1 MGDGMVDEEEID
13 AGYRQYAIEE
23 YRAVEEPFYVPI
35 SDEVELFNAAFE
47 QQIPV
52 LLKGPTGCGKT
63 RFIEYMAW
71 KLRRPLTIIR
81 DVGKPRAGPQ
91 AGDREARAPDE
102 AHGLPLVT
110 VACHEDLTASDLV
123 GRYLLEGDSTR
134 WIDGPLTRA
143 VKAGAICYL
152 DEVVEARK
160 DTTVLI
166 HPLTDHRRILPIEK
180 RGQIVEARDG
190 FLLVISYNPGYQS
203 ALKDLKHST
212 RQRFIAIEFGYP
224 PRDVEAH
231 IIAHESGVSEAVALE
246 LAKLGEKVRHLKEH
260 GLAEGVSTRLLI
272 YAGKLIEK
280 GIPARKACQVAVVW
294 ALTDD
299 PRCSAAS
306 KRWSAP
312 YSSRGSIVKDS
323 EGRRSLRAFVLA
335 GLAGLVL
342 AGRWPG
348 GLRRQ
353 QRRGQVQHSGGSG
366 NGRAWPSASE
376 PARSSSPQRR
386 R

>member
-1 MGDGMVDEEEID
+1 MPKRARIVEGD
-13 AGYRQYAIEE
+13 YRQYAVEE
-23 YRAVEEPFYVPI
+23 YYALQEPFYLPVG
-35 SDEVELFNAAFE
+35 DEVALFTAAFS

-71 KLRRPLTIIR
+71 KLGRPLTIIK
-81 DVGKPRAGPQ
+81 DATDGESEKT
-91 AGDREARAPDE
+91 
-102 AHGLPLVT
+102 HGLPLVT

-123 GRYLLEGDSTR
+123 GRYLLEGESTI

-180 RGQIVEARDG
+180 RGQIVEAASG

-212 RQRFIAIEFGYP
+212 RQRFIAMEFGYP
-224 PRDVEAH
+224 NREQETQIVAREAG
-231 IIAHESGVSEAVALE
+231 ISEDIAGE
-246 LAKLGEKVRHLKEH
+246 LAKLGEKVRNLKEH

-272 YAGKLIEK
+272 YAGKLIAK
-280 GIPARKACQVAVVW
+280 GVSPREACRSAVVW
-294 ALTDD
+294 SLTDD
-299 PRCSAAS
+299 PELQRSIEEVV
-306 KRWSAP
+306 
-312 YSSRGSIVKDS
+312 SSIF
-323 EGRRSLRAFVLA
+323 E
-335 GLAGLVL
+335 
-342 AGRWPG
+342 
-348 GLRRQ
+348 
-353 QRRGQVQHSGGSG
+353 
-366 NGRAWPSASE
+366 
-376 PARSSSPQRR
+376 
-386 R
+386 

>member
-1 MGDGMVDEEEID
+1 MVDEEEID

-35 SDEVELFNAAFE
+35 SDEVEFFEAAFE

-81 DVGKPRAGPQ
+81 NARKPPGKASG
-91 AGDREARAPDE
+91 GDLDE
-102 AHGLPLVT
+102 SRGLPLVT

-180 RGQIVEARDG
+180 RGQILEARDG
-190 FLLVISYNPGYQS
+190 FTLVISYNPGYQS

-224 PRDVEAH
+224 PREVEAR
-231 IIAHESGVSEAVALE
+231 IIAHESGVSEAVALQ

-260 GLAEGVSTRLLI
+260 GLGEGVSTRLLI
-272 YAGKLIEK
+272 YAGKLIGK
-280 GIPARKACQVAVVW
+280 GIPARKACQVSVVW
-294 ALTDD
+294 ALSDD
-299 PRCSAAS
+299 PEVQRSIEEVV
-306 KRWSAP
+306 
-312 YSSRGSIVKDS
+312 SSIF
-323 EGRRSLRAFVLA
+323 E
-335 GLAGLVL
+335 
-342 AGRWPG
+342 
-348 GLRRQ
+348 
-353 QRRGQVQHSGGSG
+353 
-366 NGRAWPSASE
+366 
-376 PARSSSPQRR
+376 
-386 R
+386 